1 MKTLR
6 RVLIIILLAV
16 AFFAGYM
23 LWKELSAQ
31 KKDKD
36 NFDTLAKLVEM
47 VEPTEEAGEKETDP
61 SAPRQSDAPTEPTE
75 PKVTH
80 KRNLAPLFEENCDCV
95 GWLSIPGTVLDYPVM
110 YTPLDPQKYLRRNFY
125 GEYSYSGVPFLD
137 GECSLEDGNL
147 IFYGHSM
154 KNGTMF
160 GCLLDYLDV
169 DFWMD
174 HPILEYEAQDG
185 LDTYRIFA
193 VVELSA
199 EDAWYTYLE
208 TGSEER
214 FDRNVGRMLEKA
226 KYDTGVVPA
235 YGDRL
240 LTLSTCYGSE
250 DDGRLIVIAVREN
263 PEV

>member
-1 MKTLR
+1 MKVFR
-6 RVLIIILLAV
+6 RILVVLLLAV
-16 AFFAGYM
+16 ALFAGYM
-23 LWKELSAQ
+23 LWKELSGQ

-36 NFDTLAKLVEM
+36 NFDALAHLVEM
-47 VEPTEEAGEKETDP
+47 AEPTEEAGEKETDP
-61 SAPRQSDAPTEPTE
+61 SAPQQGDNSTDPTGL
-75 PKVTH
+75 KATH
-80 KRNLAPLFEENCDCV
+80 KRNLTPLFEENQDCV

-110 YTPLDPQKYLRRNFY
+110 YTPLEPQKYLRRNFY

-137 GECSLEDGNL
+137 EECALDDGNL

-160 GCLLDYLDV
+160 GCLLDYLEEN
-169 DFWMD
+169 FWRD
-174 HPILEYEAQDG
+174 HPVVEFETEAG

-199 EDAWYTYLE
+199 EDAWYTYL
-208 TGSEER
+208 TPGSEES

-240 LTLSTCYGSE
+240 LTLSTCYGSD
-250 DDGRLIVIAVREN
+250 DDGRLIVIAVKEK
-263 PEV
+263 PAM